1 MKVRAVSWVANYILC
16 CWSSQFLPMASQGT
30 IWTHVTSWVVWLWT
44 GKLIPLCPNF
54 PIITEGTRLFLRT
67 FHLWY
72 STFYFSSF
80 FPQISFTYHK
90 IRHFK
95 LWSPMVF
102 SIFTG
107 FYNHHHSHIPECLYH
122 PKKTPHYSLSPLPH
136 IPKPLTYSLFGF
148 AFSRHFIFI

>member
-1 MKVRAVSWVANYILC
+1 MGSKLHTLLLILTVSSYGQSGDNLDTCYL
-16 CWSSQFLPMASQGT
+16 LGG
-30 IWTHVTSWVVWLWT
+30 VTLNRKAYSFMP
-44 GKLIPLCPNF
+44 KLSHNNR
-54 PIITEGTRLFLRT
+54 GNQAFLRT